1 MTAGVVVD
9 TPIKV
14 GVRFYR
20 AARPASSCA
29 GKTRR
34 AEAVLRARLLCYAER
49 FVSEAPG
56 HRMCRAVSANST
68 QARTPA
74 GRPAW
79 TSVPPACPVTAPHPS
94 APGLGP
100 RLRPRLRP
108 VAGGERVPGVSS
120 ALDAKCPL
128 RSPPQARSRVTSAA
142 ASSTT
147 PAT

>member
-9 TPIKV
+9 APIKV

-29 GKTRR
+29 GKTHH

-79 TSVPPACPVTAPHPS
+79 TSVPPARPVTAPHPS

-108 VAGGERVPGVSS
+108 VAGGERVPGVPAAPRPRAPRS
-120 ALDAKCPL
+120 AQPSTL
-128 RSPPQARSRVTSAA
+128 SARSGLLRRPV
-142 ASSTT
+142 
-147 PAT
+147 PV

>member
-9 TPIKV
+9 APIKV

-20 AARPASSCA
+20 AARPAASCA

-79 TSVPPACPVTAPHPS
+79 TSVPPARPVTAPHPS
-94 APGLGP
+94 APGL
-100 RLRPRLRP
+100 
-108 VAGGERVPGVSS
+108 VAGGERVPGVPAAPRPHAPRS
-120 ALDAKCPL
+120 AQPSTL
-128 RSPPQARSRVTSAA
+128 SARSGLLRRPV
-142 ASSTT
+142 
-147 PAT
+147 PV

>member
-1 MTAGVVVD
+1 MMAGVVVD
-9 TPIKV
+9 APIKV

-20 AARPASSCA
+20 AACPASSCA

-79 TSVPPACPVTAPHPS
+79 TSVPPARPVTAPHPS

-100 RLRPRLRP
+100 
-108 VAGGERVPGVSS
+108 
-120 ALDAKCPL
+120 
-128 RSPPQARSRVTSAA
+128 
-142 ASSTT
+142 
-147 PAT
+147 